1 MHSVTKTAGL
11 AVLPITGVNM
21 KKILLT
27 GGGSAGHVTP
37 NIALLPALRERGF
50 EIHYVGQEDGI
61 EHKLI
66 EKQKDVIYHSIEAGK
81 LRRYFSL
88 KNLTDPMKVLKGKRQ
103 AKEIIKAVKPDVVF
117 SKGGFVSV
125 PVVMAAR
132 GICPVICHESDYT
145 PGLANKI
152 ASRFAD
158 KVLVT
163 FEDTLRFAK
172 PGAIHTGTPIRRELF
187 DGKRARG
194 LEFLGFDGS
203 KPIIIVMG
211 GSLGAAAI
219 NDAVRKALYKLTK
232 QFDIVHLCGKGKMDE
247 TICVP
252 GYKQYEYINEELP
265 DVMAAA
271 DFAVSR
277 SGANAL
283 FEFMAL
289 NKPAIFVPL
298 PKGASRGDQ
307 ILNAQYVE
315 RKGYAKVLYQEELT
329 ADSLCEKITEL
340 RSDANRLIENMKKDS
355 TLDGTDEVLEVIDA
369 LADGKKI

>member
-1 MHSVTKTAGL
+1 
-11 AVLPITGVNM
+11 M

-88 KNLTDPMKVLKGKRQ
+88 KNLTDPLKVLKGRRQ
-103 AKEIIKAVKPDVVF
+103 ARQIINSVKPDVVF

-125 PVVMAAR
+125 PVVMAAK
-132 GICPVICHESDYT
+132 GVCPVICHESDYT

-152 ASRFAD
+152 ASKFAD

-163 FEDTLRFAK
+163 FEDTLRYAK
-172 PGAIHTGTPIRRELF
+172 AGAIHTGTPIRCELF
-187 DGKRARG
+187 DGSRAKG

-203 KPIIIVMG
+203 HPVLLVMG

-219 NDAVRKALYKLTK
+219 NDAVRKSLYKLTK
-232 QFDIVHLCGKGKMDE
+232 QFDIVHLCGKGKTDE
-247 TICVP
+247 TINVP
-252 GYKQYEYINEELP
+252 GYRQYEYINEELP

-271 DFAVSR
+271 SFAVSR

-289 NKPAIFVPL
+289 NKPTVFVPL

-307 ILNAQYVE
+307 LLNAQYVE

-329 ADSLCEKITEL
+329 ADSLCEKLFEL
-340 RSDANRLIENMKKDS
+340 QSDADKLIANMKKDS

-369 LADGKKI
+369 LTNNGKG